1 MKVPFSPPRMDQ
13 KMADAVVDTLYSGWI
28 TTGPKTRKLEEEL
41 TEYTGGRATVCLNS
55 ATAGLELALRWF
67 GVQEGDEVI
76 LPAYTYCATAN
87 VVMHCGAT
95 PVLVDVKDDFNI
107 DTSKIEA
114 AITEKT
120 KVIMPVDIAGMPI
133 DYDELQAVLAKESV
147 KAKFKPRTK
156 EQETLG
162 RIMVLADAAHSIGA
176 TYKGRNSGTLADM
189 SSFSFHAVKNLPTA
203 EGGSVIINL
212 PEQFD
217 AAAVQ
222 KQLKVKSLHGQS
234 KDALEKTKAGGWRY
248 DITEP
253 GYKCNMTDIQAALGL
268 VELERYDSDMLVRR
282 KYIFDKYNEL
292 LGGYNWANIPVYKTE
307 DKQSCFHIYMLRING
322 ATEEQRDKIIDLITA
337 QQIAVN
343 VHFQPLPLLSA
354 YKGFG
359 YKMEHYPVAWN
370 NYQQEIT
377 LPVFYDITDV
387 QIGWVADAVIS
398 AVEEVM
404 G

>member
-1 MKVPFSPPRMDQ
+1 MRVPFSPPRMDK

-41 TEYTGGRATVCLNS
+41 TKYTGGKSTVCLNS

-95 PVLVDVKDDFNI
+95 PVLVDIQDDFNI
-107 DTSKIEA
+107 DVSKIEA

-133 DYDELQAVLAKESV
+133 DYDELHTMLAKSEVRS
-147 KAKFKPRTK
+147 KFKPK
-156 EQETLG
+156 SEEQEKLG

-176 TYKGRNSGTLADM
+176 TYKGNNSGTLADI

-217 AAAVQ
+217 AAKVQ
-222 KQLKVKSLHGQS
+222 KQFKVKSLHGQS

-268 VELERYDSDMLVRR
+268 VELERYDTDMLVKR
-282 KYIFDKYNEL
+282 KYIFDKYNEA
-292 LGGYNWANIPVYKTE
+292 LGKYPWANIPVYKTA

-322 ATEEQRDKIIDLITA
+322 ASEAQRDQVIEKISE
-337 QQIAVN
+337 QKIAVN
-343 VHFQPLPLLSA
+343 VHFQPIPLLTA
-354 YKGFG
+354 YKKFG
-359 YKMEHYPVAWN
+359 YKMSDFPVAWK
-370 NYQQEIT
+370 NYQEEIT
-377 LPVFYDITDV
+377 LPVFYDITDE
-387 QIGWVADAVIS
+387 QIGWVTDAVIT
-398 AVEEVM
+398 AVKEVM

>member
-1 MKVPFSPPRMDQ
+1 MRVPFSPPRMDQ

-41 TEYTGGRATVCLNS
+41 AKYTGGKAAVCLNS

-67 GVQEGDEVI
+67 GVSEGDEVI

-95 PVLVDVKDDFNI
+95 PVLVDIQDDFNI
-107 DTSKIEA
+107 DVSKIAA

-133 DYDELQAVLAKESV
+133 DYDELQAVLASDNIKGLFSPKSAEQ
-147 KAKFKPRTK
+147 TK
-156 EQETLG
+156 LG

-176 TYKGRNSGTLADM
+176 TYKGKMSGTLADM

-217 AAAVQ
+217 SHAVQ

-268 VELERYDSDMLVRR
+268 VELERYDDDMLVRR
-282 KYIFDKYNEL
+282 KEIFDKYNEAL
-292 LGGYNWANIPVYKTE
+292 SNYSWANIPVYKTE

-322 ATEEQRDKIIDLITA
+322 ALEEQRCWMYLETKVYSLSTCL
-337 QQIAVN
+337 VT
-343 VHFQPLPLLSA
+343 LLVPSHSLRELR
-354 YKGFG
+354 
-359 YKMEHYPVAWN
+359 MDRN
-370 NYQQEIT
+370 
-377 LPVFYDITDV
+377 
-387 QIGWVADAVIS
+387 
-398 AVEEVM
+398 
-404 G
+404 